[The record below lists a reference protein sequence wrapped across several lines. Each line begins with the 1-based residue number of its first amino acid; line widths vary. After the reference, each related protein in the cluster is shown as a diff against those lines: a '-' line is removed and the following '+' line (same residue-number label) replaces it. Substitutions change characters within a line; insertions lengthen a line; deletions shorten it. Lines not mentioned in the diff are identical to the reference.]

1 MSEAT
6 AKLGNS
12 LEIISVDLTDDRHT
26 MGLQRLLDDYSQN
39 EFGNGRPL
47 EPDVLSAVIPGL
59 QASGNYLGYIA
70 FSGDQPVG
78 LVNCFVG
85 FSTFRAKPLINVHDL
100 CVHHQ
105 YRGQGVGRRL
115 LSTVAQ
121 HAQDHGFCRVTLEV
135 RSDNEIARGLYDSMK
150 FQPGTPPGVTMEF
163 LTKSISEA
171 ES

>member
-1 MSEAT
+1 
-6 AKLGNS
+6 
-12 LEIISVDLTDDRHT
+12 
-26 MGLQRLLDDYSQN
+26 
-39 EFGNGRPL
+39 
-47 EPDVLSAVIPGL
+47 
-59 QASGNYLGYIA
+59 A

-115 LSTVAQ
+115 LSAVAQ

-135 RSDNEIARGLYDSMK
+135 RSDNEIARGLYHSMK